1 MDDVVMSEAENGTMS
16 QGHLGKPLYAS
27 ERQQALVRTVR
38 STGRL
43 DAAAAA
49 AEFDVS
55 TETIRKDLID
65 LERMGLLRRVR
76 GGAVAIDALFF
87 EPVVTARTEFM
98 EEKQRIARA
107 ALDEVPREGTVFLDN
122 GATIACMA
130 EIFPSDR
137 DLTVFTSSLPIA
149 LTLVSRPRL
158 TVHTLGGR
166 IRGVTLAEVGDWAM
180 RALSELKVD
189 VAFLG
194 TNGFSRE
201 RGLTTPDES
210 EAMVKRLTYAA
221 ARRRVLL
228 ADHSKIGRVS
238 LLKYGDPSDV
248 DLLITDTGLPDAQSR
263 WLTELDVPTRLV

>member
-1 MDDVVMSEAENGTMS
+1 MDDAAMSEAMPVRGEEG
-16 QGHLGKPLYAS
+16 QPGKSLYAS

-38 STGRL
+38 TTGRV
-43 DAAAAA
+43 DAAVAASQ
-49 AEFDVS
+49 FDVS

-65 LERMGLLRRVR
+65 LERLGLLRRVR
-76 GGAVAIDALFF
+76 GGAIAIDALFF

-98 EEKQRIARA
+98 DEKQRIARA
-107 ALDEVPREGTVFLDN
+107 ALDELPREGTVFLDN

-180 RALSELKVD
+180 RALAELKVD

-194 TNGFSRE
+194 TNGFSYE

-238 LLKYGDPSDV
+238 LLKYGDASDV
-248 DLLITDTGLPDAQSR
+248 DLLITDTGLPDHESR
-263 WLTELDVPTRLV
+263 WLRDLGVTTRLA

>member
-1 MDDVVMSEAENGTMS
+1 MDDVVMSEAENAAMS
-16 QGHLGKPLYAS
+16 QGHSGKALYAS
-27 ERQQALVRTVR
+27 ERQQLLVRTVR
-38 STGRL
+38 STGRV

-49 AEFDVS
+49 SQFDVS

-65 LERMGLLRRVR
+65 LERLGLLRRVR
-76 GGAVAIDALFF
+76 GGAIAVDALSF

-98 EEKQRIARA
+98 DEKQRIARA

-130 EIFPSDR
+130 EVFPSDR
-137 DLTVFTSSLPIA
+137 DLTVYTSSLPIA

-194 TNGFSRE
+194 TNGFSFE

-221 ARRRVLL
+221 GRRRVLL
-228 ADHSKIGRVS
+228 ADHSKIGHVS
-238 LLKYGDPSDV
+238 LLKYGDASDV
-248 DLLITDTGLPDAQSR
+248 DLLITDAGLPDDEAR
-263 WLTELDVPTRLV
+263 WLKEKGVSLRLV